1 MAEKNGVAETPS
13 SGIVRVPVRL
23 AASELMDSEFNTVL
37 LRGDEDTTRSSVRS
51 SVGRYLRT
59 EGVG

>member
-13 SGIVRVPVRL
+13 SGIVRVRL

-37 LRGDEDTTRSSVRS
+37 LRSDEDTTRSSVRS